1 MRPVVVLLLTVS
13 LAGVAAAQVTMQG
26 RGAIRGVAHD
36 SLLQG
41 PLAGAEVW
49 VRGTTLRTL
58 TDSTGQFRFDT
69 VPEGRQLLV
78 LSHPG
83 LDSVG
88 FFNLVGTA
96 IVETGRVATAIVATP
111 SLRTIWARRCP
122 EPLAAGAD
130 SGVMMGDV
138 TDAATGNRLAGA
150 GVVGTWIVLTQ
161 AATEVAS
168 EERKLATLTDSLGS
182 YVACGVSTDAT
193 IHTRAYGAGDSSG
206 AIQVRP
212 GTRAVAR
219 RDFSVGR
226 QVRGATLRATIVGA
240 DARPIAGARVTM
252 NTTTATTRGDGL
264 AQLTRLPPGSQ
275 WLSVRAVGR
284 APLDQAVELRDGD
297 TLHIQLSV
305 GEQAVTL
312 DTVRVVGSRAW
323 SLLQG
328 IEERKKRGFGVVR
341 TAEELR
347 GRTDLIATLQGMPSL
362 LVARR
367 RGSIFL
373 VFPGRSL
380 GSLGGCNAAV
390 FLDGMRVGASE
401 LESYSP
407 DDLLGIEVYPR
418 GTGAPMQFATTS
430 GCGVVLVWTKFMR

>member
-1 MRPVVVLLLTVS
+1 MRLVVVLLLSVS
-13 LAGVAAAQVTMQG
+13 LTGVASGQVMQG

-36 SLLQG
+36 SLLHG
-41 PLAGAEVW
+41 PLVGAEVW
-49 VRGTTLRTL
+49 LRGTTLRTV
-58 TDSTGQFRFDT
+58 TDPTGQFRFDT
-69 VPEGRQLLV
+69 VPEGRHVLV

-96 IVETGRVATAIVATP
+96 IVETGRVATAFLATP

-122 EPLAAGAD
+122 EPLAADAD

-161 AATEVAS
+161 SGEGVAS
-168 EERKLATLTDSLGS
+168 EERKLATLTDSLGA
-182 YVACGVSTDAT
+182 YIACGVSTEAT
-193 IHTRAYGAGDSSG
+193 IHARAYGAGDSSG
-206 AIQVRP
+206 SIQVRP
-212 GTRAVAR
+212 GTRALAR
-219 RDFSVGR
+219 RDLSVGH

-252 NTTTATTRGDGL
+252 DNNTVTTRADGL
-264 AQLTRLPPGSQ
+264 AQITRLPPGSQ

-297 TLHIQLSV
+297 TLHIQLSL
-305 GEQAVTL
+305 GSQAVTL

-323 SLLQG
+323 SLRQG
-328 IEERKKRGFGVVR
+328 IDERKKRGFGTVR
-341 TAEELR
+341 TAEDLQ
-347 GRTDLIATLQGMPSL
+347 GRVDLISTLQAMPSL
-362 LVARR
+362 RVERR
-367 RGSIFL
+367 RGNVL
-373 VFPGRSL
+373 LTFPRGTRS
-380 GSLGGCNAAV
+380 CVAAV
-390 FLDGMRVGASE
+390 FLDGFRVGAEE

-407 DDLLGIEVYPR
+407 EDLVAVEVYPR
-418 GTGAPMQFATTS
+418 GTGAPMQFATS
-430 GCGVVLVWTKFMR
+430 SACGVVLVWTKFMQ